1 MTIAI
6 ANLGDFKILTFDV
19 WNTLIKANPEF
30 SRLRTQMIADTYDI
44 PYEMAKEAYT
54 SVKFFLDTSAEVARI
69 GMATHQCWD
78 LLDSTVQR
86 LRRKNDMEYV
96 ASPSPKALMFASEE
110 MFRARQPIF
119 TQDTK
124 DLLARLKDRG
134 CSLGIISNTNFIRGD
149 VLFDTLFKDLGV
161 FDYALFSDSFGVPK
175 PHGKIFNT
183 MSSQPNLHLETNGS
197 RRRQPDLRLCS
208 IDVQLRVPT
217 LSQPRRS
224 RPHFQIGRS
233 LTCVSKHRYSHI
245 RSPAW
250 MIWASEPAITPN

>member
-44 PYEMAKEAYT
+44 PFEMAKEAYT

-86 LRRKNDMEYV
+86 LRRKNEMEYV
-96 ASPSPKALMFASEE
+96 SSPNPKALMFASEE
-110 MFRARQPIF
+110 MFRAHQPIF

-134 CSLGIISNTNFIRGD
+134 CSLGIISNTNFIRGE
-149 VLFDTLFKDLGV
+149 VLFETLFKDLGV

-183 MSSQPNLHLETNGS
+183 MSS
-197 RRRQPDLRLCS
+197 
-208 IDVQLRVPT
+208 
-217 LSQPRRS
+217 
-224 RPHFQIGRS
+224 HFQDEETFTWKPMVHVGDNLI
-233 LTCVSKHRYSHI
+233 CDY
-245 RSPAW
+245 A
-250 MIWASEPAITPN
+250 ASMFSYAFQPCLNPDDLVATFKSVGL